1 MMFECISF
9 IEHIESLHVKLK
21 KGTYL
26 LLIAEETPFLD
37 LPKIADVRMCGAI
50 FPRVIFEGKTYAKG
64 IVVAKLK
71 ESSTMH
77 IVEMDAPQSYHAAK
91 NTNAI
96 FAIVDGFS
104 SQIDDFVEA
113 IYTNL
118 PQNTKFIGSGSGKT
132 SFIQEPVILDNEH
145 FYMNCAIIVASSMS
159 IGIGV
164 KHGWKSLVG
173 PFIATQCNGTSLEK
187 INYKDAFSIY
197 QEAVEKDSD
206 LRFETTPFFKISRRY
221 PLGII
226 RYNKDFVVREPVRTD
241 GKNLV
246 VVGNLD
252 ENSVLS
258 ILKADK
264 EDLIQ
269 AAQEAAVHSRGV
281 LEASDIESI
290 IVIDCVSRYLLLG
303 DDFGE
308 ELQAIASAYQ
318 KNTLMWGAI
327 SLGEIANT
335 NQESI
340 EFYNNTCVVGT
351 FQK

>member
-1 MMFECISF
+1 MFECISF
-9 IEHIESLHVKLK
+9 FEHIEDVHVKLK
-21 KGTYL
+21 KGSYL
-26 LLIAEETPFLD
+26 LLIAEETPFLE
-37 LPKIADVRMCGAI
+37 LPKIADVKLCGAI
-50 FPRVIFEGKTYAKG
+50 FPHVIFKGKTYAKG
-64 IVVAKLK
+64 MILAKL
-71 ESSTMH
+71 SASTTME
-77 IVEMDAPQSYHAAK
+77 IVDMNFPQSYHAAE

-104 SQIDDFVEA
+104 SQINDFVEA

-118 PQNTKFIGSGSGKT
+118 PQNTKFIGSGAGKT
-132 SFIQEPVILDNEH
+132 SFIQEPIILDSEH
-145 FYMNCAIIVASSMS
+145 FYMNSAIIVASSKN
-159 IGIGV
+159 IGLGV
-164 KHGWKSLVG
+164 KHGWKPLVG
-173 PFIATQCNGTSLEK
+173 PFIATQCKGTTLEK
-187 INYKDAFSIY
+187 INYKDAFSVY
-197 QEAVEKDSD
+197 QKAVEKDSG

-226 RYNKDFVVREPVRTD
+226 RYNKDFVVREPVKTD

-269 AAQEAAVHSRGV
+269 AAHEAALHSKESMENSAIG
-281 LEASDIESI
+281 SI

-303 DDFGE
+303 DDFKE
-308 ELQAIASAYQ
+308 ELEAILEVYPKQ
-318 KNTLMWGAI
+318 TLMWGAI